1 MIEHHADFAVPI
13 NHRLW
18 LETVTPHPESG
29 EPIRGFAIAFGWWV
43 DPGQTDP
50 EEATGTLYLIVDE
63 RGGPPRWIAE
73 GNIRVSKLVHPA
85 SDPG

>member
-1 MIEHHADFAVPI
+1 MIEHHADFAIPI

-18 LETVTPHPESG
+18 METIVDHPMAEG
-29 EPIRGFAIAFGWWV
+29 TIRGFAIALGWWV

-63 RGGPPRWIAE
+63 REGPPRWIAE
-73 GNIRVSKLVHPA
+73 GNIRSTQLVDQA
-85 SDPG
+85 AD